1 MGVGD
6 RDGGQ
11 CDVADDLSTFLGHDG
26 KRQFL
31 GYTQGTHDE
40 LLGMAGVRRIGEGG
54 GRDRFDGGNVV
65 GGFVS
70 ELDGQGVPHEIQTPI
85 AMTQPTSPANSTTS
99 AGGTR
104 PTVSSPNESSASPKS
119 ALLWM
124 ALVHTGS

>member
-1 MGVGD
+1 MGD
-6 RDGGQ
+6 RYWRQ
-11 CDVADDLSTFLGHDG
+11 RDVTDDAPMFFGHDG
-26 KRQFL
+26 KRQFV
-31 GYTQGTHDE
+31 GGTQGAHDE
-40 LLGMAGVRRIGEGG
+40 LLGVAGVWCISEGG